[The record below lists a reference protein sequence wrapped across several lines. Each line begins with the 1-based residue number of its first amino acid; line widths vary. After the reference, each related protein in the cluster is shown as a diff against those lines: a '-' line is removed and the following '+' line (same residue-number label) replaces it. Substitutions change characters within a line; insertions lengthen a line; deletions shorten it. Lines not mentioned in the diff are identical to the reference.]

1 MANDEGLSPD
11 SIRRLFGACDLNGNG
26 YIERNELAAVC
37 HELDPEELQ
46 KVFQALDLDGD
57 GRISLLDF
65 SAGFDSVGDTL
76 LALSRRRRR
85 QQLIKS
91 ATSEELEEFLAR
103 LGSDFDLISCQEQVC
118 ELYQQLHAADL
129 PQCLSQFENI
139 ICETIKDI
147 KQQQSETDRLE
158 KSLKRANES
167 HTTHLQHLETE
178 MEAQMAKV
186 EQRVRKEEQEA
197 AHTEREDLKQKMEAE
212 IAELQNNLSRFHSF
226 EKRWQHR
233 EKPKDEAL
241 KKKLDELQHENRQ
254 LKSSLTEAQTNLAIT
269 RSELAAFKSEYDECV
284 DSDKSLLNEYMY
296 DHDSLARQVL
306 QLQEANRRLQDTNDD
321 LRESFDSMKRNSR
334 SLTPTKQKRLSIGAA
349 DYYRED
355 SPVLMSSVIDPSSSR
370 RRRSFMS
377 QESVE
382 SEHSVGLAS
391 SSKRRFV
398 YHQTADGES
407 YPDEVAAYNRL
418 YKYEY
423 EDSGNST
430 LRDPLELDS
439 ELEVN
444 CVEEDLKRAT
454 SVEENAIKEA
464 ILVGGQQQAAGQS
477 RTHRVESITDTVSA
491 FQKDDVT
498 VTTTSPAHEPIAAQ
512 KNEKLQRNLST
523 RSSGRK
529 RELPQVPTK
538 GFFDNLLESFTST
551 KETQPTRPQSAPERM
566 YKVVLAGDA
575 AVGKSSFILRLCK
588 GVFQSNLNSTLG
600 VDFQMKTLEI
610 DDKVTSLQLWD
621 TAGQE
626 RFRSIAKSYF
636 RRADGVLLLYDCTY
650 ERSFINVRDWI
661 EAIEDG
667 AQKPIPV
674 MICANKVDA
683 RASAQAEGIR
693 CVRTEDGMRLARSF
707 SALFIE
713 CSAKDGSNIEEAVMD
728 LTRKL
733 QQKEDKEVSESGLNL
748 EKDGQKKSESKCCI

>member
-1 MANDEGLSPD
+1 MAYEEGLSPD
-11 SIRRLFGACDLNGNG
+11 SIRRLFVACDLDGNG
-26 YIERNELAAVC
+26 YIERHELAVVC
-37 HELDPEELQ
+37 HELDPDQLQ
-46 KVFQALDLDGD
+46 KVFEALDRDGD
-57 GRISLLDF
+57 GRISLVDF

-85 QQLIKS
+85 QQLMNS
-91 ATSEELEEFLAR
+91 AISEELEEFLGR
-103 LGSDFDLISCQEQVC
+103 LGSDFDLISSQEQVC

-158 KSLKRANES
+158 KSLKRANDS
-167 HTTHLQHLETE
+167 HSSHLRHLETE
-178 MEAQMAKV
+178 MEAQVAKV
-186 EQRVRKEEQEA
+186 EQRVRQEEQEA
-197 AHTEREDLKQKMEAE
+197 AQVEREELKRRMEAE
-212 IAELQNNLSRFHSF
+212 ITELQNNLSRFHSF
-226 EKRWQHR
+226 EKRWQMR
-233 EKPKDEAL
+233 EKPKDETL
-241 KKKLDELQHENRQ
+241 KKRLDELQHENRQ
-254 LKSSLTEAQTNLAIT
+254 LKSGLTESQTNLALA
-269 RSELAAFKSEYDECV
+269 RSELAAFKSEYDECL
-284 DSDKSLLNEYMY
+284 DSDKHLLNEYMF

-321 LRESFDSMKRNSR
+321 LRASLESIKRSSR
-334 SLTPTKQKRLSIGAA
+334 SLTPTKQKRLSMGSL
-349 DYYRED
+349 DYYAED
-355 SPVLMSSVIDPSSSR
+355 SPVLMSSVTDASSGR
-370 RRRSFMS
+370 RRRSFVS
-377 QESVE
+377 QDSME
-382 SEHSVGLAS
+382 SEPSVAGSAS
-391 SSKRRFV
+391 STKRRFV

-407 YPDEVAAYNRL
+407 YPDEV
-418 YKYEY
+418 
-423 EDSGNST
+423 DSGNST

-444 CVEEDLKRAT
+444 CVEDELRRAT

-464 ILVGGQQQAAGQS
+464 ILVGGQKQAANQGKP
-477 RTHRVESITDTVSA
+477 HRVESITDSVTA
-491 FQKDDVT
+491 FQKGDVT
-498 VTTTSPAHEPIAAQ
+498 VATSSSAQEPMAAQ
-512 KNEKLQRNLST
+512 KNEKLQRNLT
-523 RSSGRK
+523 PRNSGRK
-529 RELPQVPTK
+529 RELPQVPLK
-538 GFFDNLLESFTST
+538 
-551 KETQPTRPQSAPERM
+551 TQPTRPQTAPERM
-566 YKVVLAGDA
+566 YKIVLAGDA

-588 GVFQSNLNSTLG
+588 GVFQNNLNSTLG

-683 RASAQAEGIR
+683 RSSAQAEGIR
-693 CVRTEDGMRLARSF
+693 CVRMEDGQRLARSF

-713 CSAKDGSNIEEAVMD
+713 CSAKDGTNIEEAVAD

-733 QQKEDKEVSESGLNL
+733 QQREDQEVSQSGLSL
-748 EKDGQKKSESKCCI
+748 EKDAQKKSDSKCCM